1 MRENNSTKAGITT
14 LVELFRRAMEREK
27 ADQLNY
33 KTGGR
38 WQPVA
43 TREIDQTVRWLALG
57 LDALG
62 VGKEGRVGLL
72 SENRVEWIYADLA
85 VVNIGAAD
93 VPIYPTHA
101 PRQVGY
107 ILKDAGVEVLFLST
121 PAQFER
127 IREALAEC
135 TQLRTLI
142 FFDPPGGELNGGPWR
157 VLSLDDFLA
166 MGRAADEAQPDRY
179 EELRGRVTPE
189 TVATLIYTS
198 GTTGDPKG
206 VVLTHRNLAVNALEN
221 CRLGGV
227 YENEVSYSFL
237 PFSHIFERNLI
248 YIYLHAGASMHLAS
262 SVEMVGVELAEVR
275 PGFMTSVPRLYEK
288 IYARALEKADEGG
301 RLLAL
306 IAGWS
311 MGVAREVAWAEN
323 RGEQPGVW
331 LRLKHRIADR
341 LVLSKWR
348 AAMGGRIRAM
358 VSGGAALAPELAA
371 VFAGARLYIYQGYG
385 LTETSPSIT
394 TNYPGCNRLGSV
406 GRPIAEV
413 EVRIA
418 DDGEILCSGPNV
430 MVGYYNKPA
439 ETAEVMTT
447 DADGRVWFHTGD
459 IGHLDADGFLYITDR
474 KKDLLKTSGGKY
486 IAPQPIENAIKGSRY
501 VSQVVVIGDA
511 RKFPAAIIIPNFEAL
526 KVPVAEMG
534 LTGLGRAE
542 LVREPRIIALF
553 EREIAEQTADFS
565 QYEKVKAILLLDRE
579 LTVEAGE
586 LTPTLKVRRKNVN
599 ARLKERIDQL
609 YAENDSLPAS
619 HTGQR

>member
-1 MRENNSTKAGITT
+1 MRDKNSANGGITT
-14 LVELFRRAMEREK
+14 LVELFRRSMRREK

-38 WQPVA
+38 WHPVS
-43 TREIDQTVRWLALG
+43 TREIEVKVRQLAMG

-62 VGKEGRVGLL
+62 VGLESRVGLL

-85 VVNIGAAD
+85 AMNIGVAD

-107 ILKDAGVEVLFLST
+107 ILKDAGVEVLFIST
-121 PAQFER
+121 REQFER
-127 IREALAEC
+127 IREVLEEC
-135 TQLRTLI
+135 PGVRTLI
-142 FFDPPGGELNGGPWR
+142 FFDAVAQLAELAGGRWR
-157 VLSLDDFLA
+157 VLTLDEFQE
-166 MGRAADEAQPDRY
+166 MGRAADEAQPARY
-179 EELRGRVTPE
+179 EMLRERVEPE

-206 VVLTHRNLAVNALEN
+206 VVLTHCNLAVNALEN

-248 YIYLHAGASMHLAS
+248 YIYLHAGASMHLAT
-262 SVEMVGVELAEVR
+262 SVETVGAELAEVR

-358 VSGGAALAPELAA
+358 ASGGAALAPDLAA

-385 LTETSPSIT
+385 LTETSPSIS

-406 GRPIAEV
+406 GRPIADV

-418 DDGEILCSGPNV
+418 ADGEILCSGPNV

-439 ETAEVMTT
+439 ETAEVLTT
-447 DADGRVWFHTGD
+447 DAAGRVWFHTGD

-501 VSQVVVIGDA
+501 VGQVVVIGDG
-511 RKFPAAIIIPNFEAL
+511 RKFPAAIIIPNFETL
-526 KVPVAEMG
+526 KVPAAEMG
-534 LTGLGRAE
+534 LTGRTRAE
-542 LVREPRIIALF
+542 LIREPQIIALF
-553 EREIAEQTADFS
+553 ERELAEQTADFS

-579 LTVEAGE
+579 LTVEGGE
-586 LTPTLKVRRKNVN
+586 LTPTLKVRRKIVN
-599 ARLKERIDQL
+599 ERLLAQIDQL
-609 YAENDSLPAS
+609 YIDQAAKYGHS
-619 HTGQR
+619 

>member
-1 MRENNSTKAGITT
+1 
-14 LVELFRRAMEREK
+14 
-27 ADQLNY
+27 
-33 KTGGR
+33 
-38 WQPVA
+38 
-43 TREIDQTVRWLALG
+43 
-57 LDALG
+57 
-62 VGKEGRVGLL
+62 
-72 SENRVEWIYADLA
+72 
-85 VVNIGAAD
+85 
-93 VPIYPTHA
+93 
-101 PRQVGY
+101 
-107 ILKDAGVEVLFLST
+107 
-121 PAQFER
+121 
-127 IREALAEC
+127 
-135 TQLRTLI
+135 
-142 FFDPPGGELNGGPWR
+142 
-157 VLSLDDFLA
+157 
-166 MGRAADEAQPDRY
+166 
-179 EELRGRVTPE
+179 
-189 TVATLIYTS
+189 
-198 GTTGDPKG
+198 
-206 VVLTHRNLAVNALEN
+206 
-221 CRLGGV
+221 
-227 YENEVSYSFL
+227 
-237 PFSHIFERNLI
+237 
-248 YIYLHAGASMHLAS
+248 MHLAS